1 MKMRILA
8 GAALAAIGMTMTG
21 CLVNVPGSVVDK
33 SKPIDQGSYA
43 VVGEDVS
50 STMWDFTILFFPL
63 PSVFPDAKDNQ
74 ELISNVIDAAP
85 GQILYDYAKGKAPG
99 ADALIEYSMDHQ
111 LFMFP
116 PFFSFHRTTLTG
128 TPVKTVNK

>member
-1 MKMRILA
+1 MKMKILA
-8 GAALAAIGMTMTG
+8 GAALAVSGITMTD
-21 CLVNVPGSVVDK
+21 CLVNVPGSVEDR
-33 SKPIDQGSYA
+33 SKPIDQGRYT
-43 VVGEDVS
+43 VVGDDVS

-63 PSVFPDAKDNQ
+63 PSVFPDSKDRQDLFN
-74 ELISNVIDAAP
+74 NVIDAAP

-111 LFMFP
+111 FFMFP

-128 TPVKTVNK
+128 TPVKTEK

>member
-8 GAALAAIGMTMTG
+8 GAVLAAIGMTMTG

-63 PSVFPDAKDNQ
+63 PSIFPDSKDNQ

-99 ADALIEYSMDHQ
+99 AAALVEYSMDHQ
-111 LFMFP
+111 IFMFP